1 MSTLAQLI
9 NADLEESGAR
19 QRRSITDIICENCK
33 YLPTKRS
40 RNKPKPIPT
49 ESQVKTFDYVYGLLQ
64 SKWNRMRR
72 TR

>member
-1 MSTLAQLI
+1 MA
-9 NADLEESGAR
+9 
-19 QRRSITDIICENCK
+19 RRSVTQIAIDNLIFT
-33 YLPTKRS
+33 PTKRS

-64 SKWNRMRR
+64 SKWNRMRK

>member
-1 MSTLAQLI
+1 
-9 NADLEESGAR
+9 
-19 QRRSITDIICENCK
+19 
-33 YLPTKRS
+33 
-40 RNKPKPIPT
+40 

>member
-1 MSTLAQLI
+1 IQP
-9 NADLEESGAR
+9 ESKFNI
-19 QRRSITDIICENCK
+19 QRIK
-33 YLPTKRS
+33 
-40 RNKPKPIPT
+40 KPIPT

>member
-1 MSTLAQLI
+1 MR
-9 NADLEESGAR
+9 R
-19 QRRSITDIICENCK
+19 QRKSITQIAIDNLIFT
-33 YLPTKRS
+33 PTKRS
-40 RNKPKPIPT
+40 KSRKKPIPT

>member
-1 MSTLAQLI
+1 MR
-9 NADLEESGAR
+9 R

-64 SKWNRMRR
+64 SKWNRMRK
-72 TR
+72 TRLLTPIEVMSKRA